1 MLNFVKIHKQLR
13 VSYIFMARFWYKFIT
28 TKKHFMKKL
37 IFTLG
42 LVAGLSALTF
52 AQEAHSANDGHG
64 HAATT
69 ENAQPASLADIKL
82 DKNTHD
88 YGNIKQG
95 DNGECEFKF
104 TNNGKEPLV
113 ITNCIGSCGCTVPQC
128 PKEPILPGKS
138 GVIKVKYD
146 TQRVGGIYKTV
157 TVNSNAKGGV
167 QTLTI
172 KGNVEAKPVEETFPQ
187 NPTPQGAPVEKKG

>member
-1 MLNFVKIHKQLR
+1 
-13 VSYIFMARFWYKFIT
+13 
-28 TKKHFMKKL
+28 MKKV

-52 AQEAHSANDGHG
+52 AQEGHSATDGHNHG
-64 HAATT
+64 TAAPATT
-69 ENAQPASLADIKL
+69 APTSLADIKL
-82 DKNTHD
+82 DKTTHD
-88 YGNIKQG
+88 YGTIKQG
-95 DNGECEFKF
+95 GDGECEFKF

-113 ITNCIGSCGCTVPQC
+113 ITNCQGSCGCTVPQC

-157 TVNSNAKGGV
+157 TVNSNAKSGS

-172 KGNVEAKPVEETFPQ
+172 KGTVEAKPVEETFPQ
-187 NPTPQGAPVEKKG
+187 NAAPTGAPAEKKG

>member
-1 MLNFVKIHKQLR
+1 
-13 VSYIFMARFWYKFIT
+13 
-28 TKKHFMKKL
+28 MKKL

-42 LVAGLSALTF
+42 LVAGLTALTF
-52 AQEAHSANDGHG
+52 AQDVHSANDGHNHG
-64 HAATT
+64 AAQTAPVAPT
-69 ENAQPASLADIKL
+69 SLADIKL
-82 DKNTHD
+82 DKTTHD

-113 ITNCIGSCGCTVPQC
+113 ITNCMGSCGCTVPQC

-138 GVIKVKYD
+138 GTIKVKYD

-157 TVNSNAKGGV
+157 TVNSNAKSGV
-167 QTLTI
+167 ITLSI
-172 KGNVEAKPVEETFPQ
+172 KGNVEAKPVEEAFPQ
-187 NPTPQGAPVEKKG
+187 NKTSQGAPTEKKG